1 MYVFLMC
8 VHGCDT
14 QGNILVWYVS
24 IDSTAVGHTAVGHMD
39 IQTHTHTHTE
49 RKGTE
54 KKRVAL
60 LILACLGMRS
70 LDSV

>member
-39 IQTHTHTHTE
+39 IQTHTHTPKE
-49 RKGTE
+49 REQKKKG
-54 KKRVAL
+54 L
-60 LILACLGMRS
+60 HCLS
-70 LDSV
+70 WLV